1 MNVVEGKF
9 KKEEE
14 ETRNIASA
22 LPALVEAI
30 ESGEY
35 TDMVILLEGE
45 ESAFMTTMTI
55 AETYF
60 ALGIMQ
66 KVILDANPEGEM

>member
-9 KKEEE
+9 KKEKE

-45 ESAFMTTMTI
+45 ESAFMTTLPT
-55 AETYF
+55 
-60 ALGIMQ
+60 
-66 KVILDANPEGEM
+66 K